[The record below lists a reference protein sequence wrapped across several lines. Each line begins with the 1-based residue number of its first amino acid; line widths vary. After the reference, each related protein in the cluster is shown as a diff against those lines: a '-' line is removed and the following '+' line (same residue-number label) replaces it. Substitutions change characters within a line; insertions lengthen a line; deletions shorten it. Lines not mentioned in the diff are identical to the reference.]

1 MPLDAAVARGYS
13 KWVMAGGS
21 APRASRTG
29 DPSDANRPS
38 DDGAPASGIEV
49 ADQGIHEVHPRAATS
64 DAPIEGDDASAP
76 SSGANRRS
84 ARRVDVEWSVDCTT
98 EDTFLYASI
107 TNISAIGIFVRTES
121 PLQAG
126 TQLTLRFSPR
136 TGAGVAAF
144 EAGAEPSGEL
154 VLRGSVQWVNHVRP
168 GGDNPNPGMG
178 IRFIDLAPS
187 ERERLVETVR
197 SIAYL
202 REDAAAN

>member
-1 MPLDAAVARGYS
+1 MIHPDELPLDAAVARGYS
-13 KWVMAGGS
+13 KWVMAGRS
-21 APRASRTG
+21 APRASRT
-29 DPSDANRPS
+29 
-38 DDGAPASGIEV
+38 
-49 ADQGIHEVHPRAATS
+49 S
-64 DAPIEGDDASAP
+64 DAPVEGDDASAP
-76 SSGANRRS
+76 SSGANRRN

-98 EDTFLYASI
+98 EDTFLYAAI
-107 TNISAIGIFVRTES
+107 TNVSAIGIFVRTES

-136 TGAGVAAF
+136 
-144 EAGAEPSGEL
+144 AGAPLPAVEASGEPTNEL

-178 IRFIDLAPS
+178 IRFIDLAPH